1 MDLRALSPDPIDPS
15 GNLRRRLDDPA
26 LPLGATAVAS
36 LALGRDL
43 ARQFSGIGWTL
54 AAGVSTNAGI
64 HLVDSRRGLDPDGV
78 VGQPPQSPGPGSGP
92 LVATPSGHVHLK
104 WLLAGKASMDV
115 SRPGRTGIRLDGSAD
130 VRAGAYLAFPAERTL
145 GEAMAEGMAGLPL
158 IFDPRDLAA
167 LDVGDACFVELGGR
181 LTTRIEVDWAGLL
194 AGPLGPLR
202 SLAVSGAPLDFALD
216 VNAGARVELALE
228 DSFRLAFA
236 GLGEGWVRVALHRA
250 DSRAFSLGAGLRLEA
265 GFSDPEAA
273 RAVLAAVGAGLLAP
287 VRQALGTVDAAIS
300 DALAGVDDCL
310 ASLRARI
317 GQQSASLDQYFD
329 AHGLQ
334 RGLARIARLQSQVEA
349 AARVDAALA
358 ERLSVPLDQA
368 AAILEAIDGLAD
380 DLARRLGDRLDASI
394 EALGLPALAEDA
406 RAAVAGLLE
415 RLDRIEAG
423 LAEVAG
429 HRIRLGLD
437 YSYRR
442 VATGS
447 SLFEADLDTS
457 ATAFEDWHA
466 RLLAL
471 DLTPLIDASV
481 DASLG
486 IRPRLYL
493 HSRSES
499 RRSALGL
506 GLGEIAD
513 RSFWGRDWLEVERH
527 AATDLPGGRLRREHS
542 LVLLGHRGHEDR
554 LFNTARCRGDFD
566 ARLEREDDAPGRWRH
581 TLGLRLESSTPVAGA
596 DWLHAAADFG
606 ALWGI
611 VPEGGVDAL
620 AEALGETGALG
631 EPAGLTVT
639 LVLGNAV
646 FAEPRFLQTLA
657 SLDDATAASAFA
669 AALPTLPH
677 LPQRRDPAARR
688 AAYASAMR
696 VVTGTAGIDLG
707 RRDRIA
713 KGIAQRLVGAD
724 ARLRDFERRADP
736 GSVAH
741 IIRSPSGGRVE
752 GCLRELRQ
760 AGTRLGQLSGPA
772 HGGPEERRGLL
783 QALVGLDLGWINRFV
798 LRWQGVLLR
807 QIALSSGVDPE
818 AIEARLVLTIGSGQE
833 ARQHVLVGR

>member
-15 GNLRRRLDDPA
+15 GNRLRRLDDPA

-43 ARQFSGIGWTL
+43 ARQFSGVGWTL
-54 AAGVSTNAGI
+54 AAGVSTSAGI
-64 HLVDSRRGLDPDGV
+64 HLVDSRRGRDPDGI
-78 VGQPPQSPGPGSGP
+78 VGEPPHTPGPGPGP
-92 LVATPSGHVHLK
+92 LLATPPGHVHLK
-104 WLLAGKASMDV
+104 WLLTGKAGMDV
-115 SRPGRTGIRLDGSAD
+115 SKPGSTGIRLDGTAEL
-130 VRAGAYLAFPAERTL
+130 RAGTYLAFPADRTL
-145 GEAMAEGMAGLPL
+145 GEAMAAGVAGLPL
-158 IFDPRDLAA
+158 IFDVHDLAV
-167 LDVGDACFVELGGR
+167 LGEGDACFVELGGR
-181 LTTRIEVDWAGLL
+181 LTTRIDVDWAGLL

-202 SLAVSGAPLDFALD
+202 SLAVPGAPLDFALD
-216 VNAGARVELALE
+216 VSAGARMELALE
-228 DSFRLAFA
+228 DSFRLVFA
-236 GLGEGWVRVALHRA
+236 GLGAGWVRVALHRA

-300 DALAGVDDCL
+300 DALASVDACL
-310 ASLRARI
+310 ASLHARI
-317 GQQSASLDQYFD
+317 GQQSDALDRYFD
-329 AHGLQ
+329 EHGLQ
-334 RGLARIARLQSQVEA
+334 RGLARVARLQSQADAV
-349 AARVDAALA
+349 ARVDARLA
-358 ERLSVPLDQA
+358 ERLSIPLDQA
-368 AAILEAIDGLAD
+368 VVILEAIDGLAD
-380 DLARRLGDRLDASI
+380 DLARRVGDRLDATI
-394 EALGLPALAEDA
+394 DALGMPALAEDA

-457 ATAFEDWHA
+457 AATFEDWHA

-471 DLTPLIDASV
+471 DLTPLVAASV
-481 DASLG
+481 DAVPG
-486 IRPRLYL
+486 VRPRRYL
-493 HSRSES
+493 HARSDS

-527 AATDLPGGRLRREHS
+527 VATDLPGRGLRREHS

-554 LFNTARCRGDFD
+554 LFNTVRCRGDFD
-566 ARLEREDDAPGRWRH
+566 ARLERVDDAPGRWRH
-581 TLGLRLESSTPVAGA
+581 TLGLRLENSTPVVGT
-596 DWLHAAADFG
+596 DWLHAAADFA

-611 VPEGGVDAL
+611 VPEGEVDAL
-620 AEALGETGALG
+620 ADALRETGALG
-631 EPAGLTVT
+631 EPAGLTVS

-646 FAEPRFLQTLA
+646 FAEPRFLQALA
-657 SLDDATAASAFA
+657 ALDDATAASALA

-696 VVTGTAGIDLG
+696 VATGTAGIDLG

-724 ARLRDFERRADP
+724 TRLRDFERRADP

-741 IIRSPSGGRVE
+741 IICSPSGGRVE

-760 AGTRLGQLSGPA
+760 AGARLAQLSGPA
-772 HGGPEERRGLL
+772 HGGPDERGHLL

-807 QIALSSGVDPE
+807 QLALSSGADP
-818 AIEARLVLTIGSGQE
+818 ASIEARLVLAIGSGAT
-833 ARQHVLVGR
+833 ARQHVLVGP